1 MRVRV
6 WCHGRM
12 PSLSTAR
19 ARVFVAQL
27 DLSLAGVCLACLSFV
42 SFAVDDGDERDIARQ
57 VRVMTP
63 HLWEDGLDIQAFA
76 AVRAA
81 CQRGVRDGPL
91 CLADLESR
99 GARSPVAREIVLRLA
114 HLLVSETATQT
125 ALEARA
131 RPRLALAPP
140 ELN

>member
-1 MRVRV
+1 MCVGV
-6 WCHGRM
+6 WCHGHM
-12 PSLSTAR
+12 ASLSTTRVR
-19 ARVFVAQL
+19 AFVAQL

-42 SFAVDDGDERDIARQ
+42 SFAVDDGDERDIVRQ
-57 VRVMTP
+57 VRVMAP
-63 HLWEDGLDIQAFA
+63 YLWEDGLDVQALA

-81 CQRGVRDGPL
+81 CEHGIRDGPL

-99 GARSPVAREIVLRLA
+99 GAGSPVAREIVRRLA
-114 HLLVSETATQT
+114 YLLVIETATQT
-125 ALEARA
+125 KLEALA

>member
-1 MRVRV
+1 
-6 WCHGRM
+6 M
-12 PSLSTAR
+12 PALSTAR
-19 ARVFVAQL
+19 ARAFVAQL
-27 DLSLAGVCLACLSFV
+27 DLSLAGVCVACLSFV

-57 VRVMTP
+57 VRAMTP
-63 HLWEDGLDIQAFA
+63 DLWEDGLDVQAFA

-81 CQRGVRDGPL
+81 CQRGIRDGPL

-114 HLLVSETATQT
+114 HLLVTETTTQT
-125 ALEARA
+125 KLESLARS
-131 RPRLALAPP
+131 RLALAPP